1 MLRFTLD
8 PLVNPRS
15 DPMPAHEGNRTP
27 PGDPLDPISEA
38 EELRVA
44 LQSALARTNRL
55 LAALKQQKRQSR
67 VVETAL
73 ASLRRLQ
80 QP

>member
-1 MLRFTLD
+1 M
-8 PLVNPRS
+8 PPNVPPNEPPRNGQHRNGS
-15 DPMPAHEGNRTP
+15 AEQGE
-27 PGDPLDPISEA
+27 PLDPIAEA

-44 LQSALARTNRL
+44 LQSALTRTSRL
-55 LAALKQQKRQSR
+55 ISALKQQRRQSR

-80 QP
+80 

>member
-1 MLRFTLD
+1 M
-8 PLVNPRS
+8 PPNEARS
-15 DPMPAHEGNRTP
+15 DEP
-27 PGDPLDPISEA
+27 PRNGHHRNGSAEQGEPLDPIAEA

-44 LQSALARTNRL
+44 LQSALTRTSRL
-55 LAALKQQKRQSR
+55 ISALKQQRRQSR

-80 QP
+80 

>member
-1 MLRFTLD
+1 
-8 PLVNPRS
+8 
-15 DPMPAHEGNRTP
+15 MPPNEARKNGERRNGSAE
-27 PGDPLDPISEA
+27 PGEPLDPIGEA

-44 LQSALARTNRL
+44 LQAALTRTSRL
-55 LAALKQQKRQSR
+55 IAALKQQKRQTR

>member
-1 MLRFTLD
+1 M
-8 PLVNPRS
+8 PPNIPPNEPPRNGQHRNGS
-15 DPMPAHEGNRTP
+15 AE
-27 PGDPLDPISEA
+27 PGEPLDPISEA

-44 LQSALARTNRL
+44 LQTALTRTSRL
-55 LAALKQQKRQSR
+55 IAALKQQRRQSR